1 MFLITSNDHEREQF
15 CSLPVTVTDENE
27 RNLFQLLIKIIS
39 EEQFFRKFILIIN
52 NYQ

>member
-1 MFLITSNDHEREQF
+1 MFLITSNDHEREKF
-15 CSLPVTVTDENE
+15 FSLPVTVTDE